1 MAKEASVP
9 NNNVW
14 SVPKRACSWIHWQTG
29 ENASVRGKGQRFP
42 GDAVRAINS
51 IDATI
56 QQLIQE
62 SIEKDITKAGMFSVQ
77 TDTTHDFTSQDQCC
91 VVLRYCM
98 SKTQLTRGL
107 CRESTGQYFVDM
119 LSEVAETLKLDLKKC
134 HGHATGGASNMQGHC
149 KGFSTLMSKES
160 QNQVPE
166 VVPVCLTLSLLT
178 QHSWWKRITITT
190 HTKHE
195 CVRARTKD
203 TDASL

>member
-1 MAKEASVP
+1 MYDLCLKEPVAESTDKP
-9 NNNVW
+9 EKMHQ
-14 SVPKRACSWIHWQTG
+14 SG
-29 ENASVRGKGQRFP
+29 EKGQRFP

-62 SIEKDITKAGMFSVQ
+62 SIGES
-77 TDTTHDFTSQDQCC
+77 THDFTSQDQCC

-107 CRESTGQYFVDM
+107 GRESTGQYFVDM

-149 KGFSTLMSKES
+149 KRFSTLMSKES

-166 VVPVCLTLSLLT
+166 VVPVCRTLSLLT
-178 QHSWWKRITITT
+178 QHSR
-190 HTKHE
+190 
-195 CVRARTKD
+195 
-203 TDASL
+203 